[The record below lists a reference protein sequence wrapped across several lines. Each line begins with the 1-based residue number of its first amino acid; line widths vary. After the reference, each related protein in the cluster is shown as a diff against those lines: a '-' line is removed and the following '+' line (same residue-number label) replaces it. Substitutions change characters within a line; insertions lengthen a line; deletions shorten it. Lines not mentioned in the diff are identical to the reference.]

1 MGRVSPGSPFA
12 PLLPMEGGPAPAAI
26 TPPMLNSTPIT
37 VLVAHFEDLLARGLR
52 SVIDADVSLDVVAA
66 DVAHERLEV
75 VLRAH
80 HPQVAVLDGDAL
92 PKLAHVREL
101 SRRHPDTR
109 LVLFTTHPTAAEC
122 AQVLAFGAS
131 ACLGRDT
138 QARDVLSAIHL
149 ASRGL
154 QLIPRRTFEAAAS
167 APPGSHLLTPR
178 EGEIVAMLQHG
189 SSNAEIAEALQVGI
203 ETVRTH
209 ARNIYR
215 KLGVTSRL
223 ELVEASPRAQPPDER
238 VPGPYPL
245 RPRIARS
252 RDGQRRRR
260 AAPR

>member
-1 MGRVSPGSPFA
+1 MRDPS
-12 PLLPMEGGPAPAAI
+12 
-26 TPPMLNSTPIT
+26 PIT
-37 VLVAHFEDLLARGLR
+37 VLLAHFEDLLARGLR
-52 SVIDADVSLDVVAA
+52 SVIDGDHSLEVVASDIA
-66 DVAHERLEV
+66 QERVDV

-80 HPQVAVLDGDAL
+80 HPQVAVLDADAL
-92 PKLAHVREL
+92 PTLAHVREL
-101 SRRHPDTR
+101 SHRHPDTR
-109 LVLFTTHPTAAEC
+109 LVLFTGHPTAAEC

-154 QLIPRRTFEAAAS
+154 QLIPRRIAEPVAPS
-167 APPGSHLLTPR
+167 PPGSHLLTPR
-178 EGEIVAMLQHG
+178 EAELVTMLQHG
-189 SSNAEIAEALQVGI
+189 SSNAEIAEALGVGV

-223 ELVEASPRAQPPDER
+223 ELVEASPRAPALEVEMP
-238 VPGPYPL
+238 VATAL
-245 RPRIARS
+245 RPRAVRT

-260 AAPR
+260 AAAR

>member
-1 MGRVSPGSPFA
+1 M
-12 PLLPMEGGPAPAAI
+12 PAFSAI
-26 TPPMLNSTPIT
+26 TL
-37 VLVAHFEDLLARGLR
+37 LVARFEDLLARGLR
-52 SVIDADVSLDVVAA
+52 SVIDGDPSVEVVAS
-66 DVAHERLEV
+66 DIAHERVEV

-80 HPQVAVLDGDAL
+80 HPQVAILDVDAL
-92 PKLAHVREL
+92 PNLAFVRDI
-101 SRRHPDTR
+101 SQRHPDTR
-109 LVLFTTHPTAAEC
+109 LVLFTGHPTAAEC

-154 QLIPRRTFEAAAS
+154 QLIPRQS
-167 APPGSHLLTPR
+167 VAPTAPSRPGSHLLTPR
-178 EGEIVAMLQHG
+178 EAELVTMLQQG
-189 SSNAEIAEALQVGI
+189 SSNAEIAAALQVGV

-223 ELVEASPRAQPPDER
+223 ELVEASPRPAPPPDDPIP
-238 VPGPYPL
+238 PGFAP
-245 RPRIARS
+245 RPTVIRA

-260 AAPR
+260 APSR

>member
-1 MGRVSPGSPFA
+1 MQARAPPRRTPSPMHDS
-12 PLLPMEGGPAPAAI
+12 
-26 TPPMLNSTPIT
+26 SPIT
-37 VLVAHFEDLLARGLR
+37 VLLAHFEDLLTRGLR
-52 SVIDADVSLDVVAA
+52 SVIDADPSLQVVAE
-66 DVAHERLEV
+66 DVAHERLAV

-80 HPQVAVLDGDAL
+80 HPQVAILDGDAL
-92 PKLAHVREL
+92 PNLAHVRDL
-101 SRRHPDTR
+101 SRRQPDTR
-109 LVLFTTHPTAAEC
+109 LVLFTSHPTAAEC
-122 AQVLAFGAS
+122 AQLLAFGAS

-154 QLIPRRTFEAAAS
+154 QLIPRRSSEPAAPS
-167 APPGSHLLTPR
+167 RPGSHLLTPR
-178 EGEIVAMLQHG
+178 EAELVTMLQHG
-189 SSNAEIAEALQVGI
+189 SSNAEIADALGVGV

-223 ELVEASPRAQPPDER
+223 ELVQASPRAPAPDAQAAIADPPRLR
-238 VPGPYPL
+238 V
-245 RPRIARS
+245 ARA